1 MYKIICIGLKNEFFL
16 TSIVLTSNSRHYER
30 AWMAVGRT
38 FGWFH
43 WQIDVAL
50 VERLSGWRKVSNTWP
65 SQTAFSNANPPS
77 EVGLGPARLHW
88 CGIPE
93 VQNTSSDALYEIP
106 GAKRVS
112 LPISVKYIV
121 SPISPL
127 CGSAT
132 WEVYFKEWCDNL
144 LSNYIETTC
153 PKILCFIQDRPSPLL
168 WQEMM

>member
-30 AWMAVGRT
+30 AWMAVGCT

-50 VERLSGWRKVSNTWP
+50 VERLSGWRKVSNTRP

-77 EVGLGPARLHW
+77 EVVLGPARLHW
-88 CGIPE
+88 CGIPWSAE
-93 VQNTSSDALYEIP
+93 HQLWC
-106 GAKRVS
+106 
-112 LPISVKYIV
+112 SVWNPRGQESEPANFSQIYSPSHKSIV
-121 SPISPL
+121 CFS
-127 CGSAT
+127 
-132 WEVYFKEWCDNL
+132 
-144 LSNYIETTC
+144 YIETTC
-153 PKILCFIQDRPSPLL
+153 PKILCFIQDNPSPLL